1 MNKPKIK
8 KIYTKIIIDAF
19 EQEKRG
25 WLISK
30 KLYKDLRKIRYL
42 DRYYSLSINDGSR
55 KLIKILD
62 YRKSKKELPIK
73 ETIQNI
79 DALQKYNSAL
89 VRVRY
94 LDSEIMKKGEID
106 IEYIDDNN
114 KKTISVYVIQQSF
127 HKTLIKSNQ
136 R

>member
-30 KLYKDLRKIRYL
+30 KLYKDLKRIKYL
-42 DRYYSLSINDGSR
+42 DVYYSLSINNGSKR
-55 KLIKILD
+55 LIKILD
-62 YRKSKKELPIK
+62 YRKCKTELPIK

-89 VRVRY
+89 VRIRY
-94 LDSEIMKKGEID
+94 LESEIMKKGEID
-106 IEYIDDNN
+106 IEYIDGNN
-114 KKTISVYVIQQSF
+114 KKTISVYVIQ
-127 HKTLIKSNQ
+127 
-136 R
+136 

>member
-8 KIYTKIIIDAF
+8 KIQTKIIIDAF

-25 WLISK
+25 WLISNT
-30 KLYKDLRKIRYL
+30 LYKDLRKIKYL
-42 DRYYSLSINDGSR
+42 GRYYSLSINNGSR
-55 KLIKILD
+55 HLIKILD
-62 YRKSKKELPIK
+62 YRKCKTELPIK

-94 LDSEIMKKGEID
+94 LESEIMKKGEID
-106 IEYIDDNN
+106 IEYIDNN
-114 KKTISVYVIQQSF
+114 QKKTISVYVIQ
-127 HKTLIKSNQ
+127 
-136 R
+136 

>member
-89 VRVRY
+89 VKVQY
-94 LDSEIMKKGEID
+94 LESEIMKKGEID
-106 IEYIDDNN
+106 IEYINN
-114 KKTISVYVIQQSF
+114 NQKKTISIYLIQ
-127 HKTLIKSNQ
+127 
-136 R
+136 

>member
-79 DALQKYNSAL
+79 DALQKYDSAL

-94 LDSEIMKKGEID
+94 LESEIMKKGEID
-106 IEYIDDNN
+106 IEYINN
-114 KKTISVYVIQQSF
+114 NQKKTISIYLIQ
-127 HKTLIKSNQ
+127 
-136 R
+136 

>member
-8 KIYTKIIIDAF
+8 KIYTRIIIDAF

-30 KLYKDLRKIRYL
+30 KLYKDLRKIKYL
-42 DRYYSLSINDGSR
+42 DRYYSLSIDDGAR
-55 KLIKILD
+55 KLVKILD
-62 YRKSKKELPIK
+62 YRKSKTELPIK

-114 KKTISVYVIQQSF
+114 KKTISVYVIQ
-127 HKTLIKSNQ
+127 
-136 R
+136 

>member
-79 DALQKYNSAL
+79 DALQKYDSAL

-94 LDSEIMKKGEID
+94 LESEIMKKGEID
-106 IEYIDDNN
+106 IEYINN
-114 KKTISVYVIQQSF
+114 NQKKTISVYLIQ
-127 HKTLIKSNQ
+127 
-136 R
+136 

>member
-1 MNKPKIK
+1 MKNPKIK
-8 KIYTKIIIDAF
+8 KIHTRIIINAF

-25 WLISK
+25 WLISNT
-30 KLYKDLRKIRYL
+30 LYKDLRKIKYL

-55 KLIKILD
+55 NLIKILD

-89 VRVRY
+89 VKVQY
-94 LDSEIMKKGEID
+94 LESEIMKKGEID
-106 IEYIDDNN
+106 IEYIDNN
-114 KKTISVYVIQQSF
+114 HKKTISVYIIQ
-127 HKTLIKSNQ
+127 
-136 R
+136 

>member
-114 KKTISVYVIQQSF
+114 KKTISVYVIQ
-127 HKTLIKSNQ
+127 
-136 R
+136 

>member
-1 MNKPKIK
+1 MKNPKIK
-8 KIYTKIIIDAF
+8 KIHTRIIINAF

-114 KKTISVYVIQQSF
+114 KKTISVYVIQ
-127 HKTLIKSNQ
+127 
-136 R
+136 

>member
-55 KLIKILD
+55 TLIKILD

-79 DALQKYNSAL
+79 DALQKYDSAL

-94 LDSEIMKKGEID
+94 LESEIMKKGEID
-106 IEYIDDNN
+106 IEYINN
-114 KKTISVYVIQQSF
+114 NQKKTISIYLIQ
-127 HKTLIKSNQ
+127 
-136 R
+136 

>member
-8 KIYTKIIIDAF
+8 KIYTRIIIDAF

-30 KLYKDLRKIRYL
+30 KLYKDLRKIKYL
-42 DRYYSLSINDGSR
+42 DRYYSLSIDDGAR
-55 KLIKILD
+55 KLVKILD
-62 YRKSKKELPIK
+62 YRKSKTELPIK

-79 DALQKYNSAL
+79 DALQKYDSAL

-94 LDSEIMKKGEID
+94 LESEIMKKGEID
-106 IEYIDDNN
+106 IEYIDNN
-114 KKTISVYVIQQSF
+114 QNKTISVYVIQ
-127 HKTLIKSNQ
+127 
-136 R
+136 

>member
-8 KIYTKIIIDAF
+8 KIQTKIIIDAF

-25 WLISK
+25 WLISNT
-30 KLYKDLRKIRYL
+30 LYKDLRKIKYL
-42 DRYYSLSINDGSR
+42 GRYYSLSINNGSSN
-55 KLIKILD
+55 LIKILD
-62 YRKSKKELPIK
+62 YRKCKTELPIK

-94 LDSEIMKKGEID
+94 LESEIMKKGEID
-106 IEYIDDNN
+106 IEYIDNN
-114 KKTISVYVIQQSF
+114 QKKTISVYVIQ
-127 HKTLIKSNQ
+127 
-136 R
+136 

>member
-79 DALQKYNSAL
+79 DALQKYDSAL
-89 VRVRY
+89 VRVHY
-94 LDSEIMKKGEID
+94 LESEIMKKGEID
-106 IEYIDDNN
+106 IEYIDNN
-114 KKTISVYVIQQSF
+114 QKKTISLYLIQ
-127 HKTLIKSNQ
+127 
-136 R
+136 

>member
-79 DALQKYNSAL
+79 DALQKYDSAL

-94 LDSEIMKKGEID
+94 LESEIIKKGEID
-106 IEYIDDNN
+106 IEYINN
-114 KKTISVYVIQQSF
+114 NQKKTISIYLIQ
-127 HKTLIKSNQ
+127 
-136 R
+136 

>member
-8 KIYTKIIIDAF
+8 KIQTKIIIDAF

-25 WLISK
+25 WLISNT
-30 KLYKDLRKIRYL
+30 LYKDLRKIKYL
-42 DRYYSLSINDGSR
+42 GRYYSLSINNGSSN
-55 KLIKILD
+55 LIKILD
-62 YRKSKKELPIK
+62 YRKCKTELPIK

-114 KKTISVYVIQQSF
+114 KKTISVYVIQ
-127 HKTLIKSNQ
+127 
-136 R
+136 

>member
-79 DALQKYNSAL
+79 DALQKYDSAL

-94 LDSEIMKKGEID
+94 LESEIIKKGEID
-106 IEYIDDNN
+106 IEYINN
-114 KKTISVYVIQQSF
+114 NQKKTISVYVI
-127 HKTLIKSNQ
+127 K
-136 R
+136 

>member
-79 DALQKYNSAL
+79 DALQKYDSAL

-94 LDSEIMKKGEID
+94 LESEIIKKGEID
-106 IEYIDDNN
+106 IEYINN
-114 KKTISVYVIQQSF
+114 NQKKTISVYLIQ
-127 HKTLIKSNQ
+127 
-136 R
+136 